1 MAFQIAV
8 LMTKQVVIG
17 KFQGR
22 SNRLESRASLA
33 FAEHQAIK
41 YIKNT
46 FNMVDG
52 L

>member
-8 LMTKQVVIG
+8 LMRKPVVIG
-17 KFQGR
+17 KFQGKR
-22 SNRLESRASLA
+22 SSLGSRTSLA
-33 FAEHQAIK
+33 FAKNKAIK
-41 YIKNT
+41 YIKNA